1 MDYDMEISE
10 ILKLVRVYEKKAE
23 RKIPVAVGGG
33 ICDKRGQSMDLCLE
47 RI

>member
-33 ICDKRGQSMDLCLE
+33 ICDKARADHGLCLE